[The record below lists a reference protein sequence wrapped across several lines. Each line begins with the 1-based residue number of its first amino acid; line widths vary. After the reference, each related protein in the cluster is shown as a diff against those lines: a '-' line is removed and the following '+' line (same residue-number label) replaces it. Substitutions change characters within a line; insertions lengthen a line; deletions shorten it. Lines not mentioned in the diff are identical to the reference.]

1 MISISDLFVARSKK
15 LFWKRL
21 PDDQVIPKLAGP
33 AFVKDQAHYVLRLR
47 EMYVKYGRIL
57 WRKYYPVLHS
67 YTKMGKDEEHS
78 VAGPGQLRELGD
90 SRLDRIVTL
99 NHRLCG
105 PTPYRGE
112 EVEVLV
118 GLYSVP
124 GQDSLKA
131 LVKTVGEIAS
141 LGGIALGQVPQIAA
155 LVKSGVESIVGLD
168 TATLQVGVHDA
179 FFKDNPFKPGVYVG
193 VNAPADEVTFDQL
206 WFKDGNLVKGRSPQV
221 AESYEDHDYMV
232 LAVES
237 HPTRDDWRSLPP
249 VVEYEP
255 KFHEILARNGPSPD
269 EKRKQLGNLWGT
281 FKQEILA
288 ASYLT
293 EPDRD
298 NIADSISADLNR
310 RLKKL
315 AEPHPF
321 ETRSFGAGGLT
332 MEIPAAGFDLMYV
345 ENRAEAGVVTGAFKG
360 NPFEA

>member
-1 MISISDLFVARSKK
+1 MISISDLFIARSKK
-15 LFWKRL
+15 LFWKCL
-21 PDDQVIPKLAGP
+21 PDHQVIPKLASP
-33 AFVKDQAHYVLRLR
+33 AFVNDQAHYVLRLR
-47 EMYVKYGRIL
+47 EMYVKYARIL

-67 YTKMGKDEEHS
+67 YTKMGKAEEHA

-90 SRLDRIVTL
+90 SNLDRIVNL

-124 GQDSLKA
+124 GQDALKA
-131 LVKTVGEIAS
+131 LVKTVGDIAS
-141 LGGIALGQVPQIAA
+141 LGGIALGQVPQIAE

-168 TATLQVGVHDA
+168 TATLQLGIHDA
-179 FFKDNPFKPGVYVG
+179 FFKNNPLKPGVYVG
-193 VNAPADEVTFDQL
+193 VNAPANEVTFDQL
-206 WFKDGNLVKGRSPQV
+206 WFKDGHLLKGRSPQV
-221 AESYEDHDYMV
+221 AKPYEDHDYMV

-237 HPTRDDWRSLPP
+237 HQTRDDWRSLPP

-269 EKRKQLGNLWGT
+269 EKRQQLGALWGS
-281 FKQEILA
+281 FQQAILA
-288 ASYLT
+288 APYLT

-298 NIADSISADLNR
+298 NIAASISADLNR

-321 ETRSFGAGGLT
+321 ETRSFGEGGPT
-332 MEIPAAGFDLMYV
+332 VEIPMAGFDLVDV
-345 ENRAEAGVVTGAFKG
+345 EDRAEAGVAKGAFAG
-360 NPFEA
+360 NPFR